1 MSAPEERLVRVG
13 GQACRVWEKGSGEP
27 LGFLA
32 GLGGLP
38 RYSPFLDELAR
49 ARRVVVPS
57 VPGFPPSYAKRFAE
71 GISGQTRLREIPGA
85 GHLLDHDA
93 PLESARAILEFL
105 S

>member
-1 MSAPEERLVRVG
+1 
-13 GQACRVWEKGSGEP
+13 
-27 LGFLA
+27 
-32 GLGGLP
+32 
-38 RYSPFLDELAR
+38 
-49 ARRVVVPS
+49 VVVPS